1 MKVYQL
7 IFGGTTKRR
16 RSLKDNLERSSK
28 PAKSKAQ
35 FIGNLDLKTSQTFLI
50 DYKYHLVKIVLI
62 RSIYHN
68 YLKANTLVG
77 DLMQDILKLTEITIC
92 LNRGIVYLDKSDE
105 GETSAITKKRY
116 MVKELGAKY

>member
-1 MKVYQL
+1 MKFYQL
-7 IFGGTTKRR
+7 IFGGANTKPK
-16 RSLKDNLERSSK
+16 RSIKDLSRSST
-28 PAKSKAQ
+28 ANKSKAK
-35 FIGNLDLKTSQTFLI
+35 FIASLDLKTSRTFLI

-92 LNRGIVYLDKSDE
+92 LNRGIVYLDKSED
-105 GETSAITKKRY
+105 GETSAIEKKRY
-116 MVKELGAKY
+116 MVKELGAKH